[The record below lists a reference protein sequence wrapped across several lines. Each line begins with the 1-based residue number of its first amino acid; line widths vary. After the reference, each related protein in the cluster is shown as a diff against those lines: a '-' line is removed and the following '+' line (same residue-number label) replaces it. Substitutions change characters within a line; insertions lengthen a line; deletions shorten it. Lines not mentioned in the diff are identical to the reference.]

1 MLRRSHTNALVIVR
15 PETVIGWHRKGFK
28 LFWTW
33 KSRRGKPGRPPM
45 SREIRDLVRRMSR
58 ENTYLIGSDIGL
70 MMATLLGPG
79 WPREVTCQQFG
90 AVES

>member
-1 MLRRSHTNALVIVR
+1 
-15 PETVIGWHRKGFK
+15 
-28 LFWTW
+28 
-33 KSRRGKPGRPPM
+33 M

-70 MMATLLGPG
+70 MIATLLGPG

-90 AVES
+90 AVEIVIGCIVVCLVAASAAGPASAGCISQVRQHHHPQL